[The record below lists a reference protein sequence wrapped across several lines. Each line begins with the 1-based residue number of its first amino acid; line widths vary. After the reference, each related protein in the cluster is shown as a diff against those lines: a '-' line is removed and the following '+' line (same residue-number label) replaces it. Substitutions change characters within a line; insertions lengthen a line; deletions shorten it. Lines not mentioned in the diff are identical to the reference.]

1 MATSAEKL
9 ADIIAEL
16 SRKYKF
22 DLTEAIEHL
31 GKKEFLP
38 KKLWPKIDN
47 DQSPWA
53 SKRAQEFGEEHGI
66 QAVKGTGSGKDGRWT
81 LADVQKQL
89 QKPVKDKVLISPNAL
104 MLAKDNKINIV
115 GIKGSGKDG
124 RILVKDVEALIQ
136 TEELDEGL
144 NITARAYKEAYDL
157 KISDEEL
164 ENIQGTGQD
173 GRILLKDVQ
182 DFHASTSEDSE
193 KKEKKEKREKKE
205 GKKKDKAKEESESSS
220 DEDDD

>member
-53 SKRAQEFGEEHGI
+53 SKRAQELGEEHGI

-81 LADVQKQL
+81 LADVEKQL

-115 GIKGSGKDG
+115 RIKGSGKDG
-124 RILVKDVEALIQ
+124 RILVKDVEALIK

-164 ENIQGTGQD
+164 EGIKGSGQD

-193 KKEKKEKREKKE
+193 KKK
-205 GKKKDKAKEESESSS
+205 GKKKAKIQESESESSS

>member
-16 SRKYKF
+16 ARKYKF

-81 LADVQKQL
+81 LADVEKQL

-124 RILVKDVEALIQ
+124 RILVKDVEALIH
-136 TEELDEGL
+136 TEELDEAL

-157 KISDEEL
+157 KISDEDL
-164 ENIQGTGQD
+164 EGINGSGQD

-193 KKEKKEKREKKE
+193 KKK
-205 GKKKDKAKEESESSS
+205 GKKKAKIQESETESSS

>member
-9 ADIIAEL
+9 TVIISEL
-16 SRKYKF
+16 AGKYKF
-22 DLTEAIEHL
+22 DMSDALEHL
-31 GKKEFLP
+31 AKKELLP
-38 KKLWPKIDN
+38 KKLMPKTDSEE
-47 DQSPWA
+47 SPWA

-136 TEELDEGL
+136 TDDLDEAL
-144 NITARAYKEAYDL
+144 NITARAYQEAYSL

-164 ENIQGTGQD
+164 ESIPGTGQD

-193 KKEKKEKREKKE
+193 KKK
-205 GKKKDKAKEESESSS
+205 GKQKAKKDESESEPEDS
-220 DEDDD
+220 DED